1 MFPILF
7 PLFTPLEGAIACGAD
22 LGGKTIFG
30 LGNATH
36 RSHSNSDLNGLLYA
50 GAMSLPTIWV
60 FGDQLN
66 RSIGALATATPL
78 THRVLFI
85 ESTSKIASRK
95 WHVQR
100 AHFIVASMRKF
111 AAELTAEGFHV
122 DYRHAGSMTQGVA
135 EHVRE
140 FAPSE
145 IVATEPNSYAAR
157 LLVHE
162 LGVRNVPSNQ
172 FLCHSTE
179 YQGFLGTRKSIKME
193 DFYRWQ
199 RKRLNVLID
208 DGEPTGGRWNFD
220 EENRQPPPKTGHD
233 RWPEPELYVLDDVDS
248 QVIEA
253 VHNHCFGK
261 LPVGQWATTREGA
274 LSRLQFFIKHVL
286 PVFGEHEDAMLKSNW
301 HLAHSLLSPYLNIG
315 LLLPGEVVEA
325 AQSAFREGKVP
336 LNSAEG
342 FIRQIIG
349 WREYIWNC
357 YWQWMPDYAHMNA
370 LSADVKIPPMF
381 TDPSKTSMACMK
393 SVLNGVNER
402 SYSHHIERLMVLG
415 NFALIVG
422 INPQQLTRWMWNSYI
437 DAAEWVMVPN
447 VIGMSQYA
455 DGGMLAT
462 KPYASG
468 GAYIDRMSDH
478 CKGCVYDRKKRTG
491 DDACP
496 FTVLYWDFFL
506 RHQERFVKNPRV
518 ARQVRAAQ
526 QLQDRDELQ
535 VVAAAMFQK
544 LDAGTL

>member
-1 MFPILF
+1 
-7 PLFTPLEGAIACGAD
+7 
-22 LGGKTIFG
+22 
-30 LGNATH
+30 
-36 RSHSNSDLNGLLYA
+36 
-50 GAMSLPTIWV
+50 MSLPTIWV

-66 RSIGALATATPL
+66 RGIGALAGATPQ

-111 AAELTAEGFHV
+111 SNELRTEGFEV
-122 DYRHAGSMTQGVA
+122 DYRFAHSMREGFDLHVHEFQPA
-135 EHVRE
+135 EV
-140 FAPSE
+140 
-145 IVATEPNSYAAR
+145 VATEPNSYGAR
-157 LLVHE
+157 QLATG
-162 LGVRNVPSNQ
+162 LGVRTVPSNQ
-172 FLCHSTE
+172 FLCHPNE
-179 YQGFLGTRKSIKME
+179 YQTFLGSRKTIKME

-199 RKRLNVLID
+199 RKRLNVLM
-208 DGEPTGGRWNFD
+208 DGDEPTGGRWNFD

-233 RWPEPELYVLDDVDS
+233 RWPEPRRYELDDIDQSVLES
-248 QVIEA
+248 VQK
-253 VHNHCFGK
+253 HCFGK
-261 LPVGQWATTREGA
+261 LPEGQWATTREGA
-274 LSRLQFFIKHVL
+274 LARLRSFVDQVL
-286 PVFGEHEDAMLKSNW
+286 PMFGEHEDAMLKSNW
-301 HLAHSLLSPYLNIG
+301 HLAHSLLSPYLNVG
-315 LLLPGEVVEA
+315 LLLPGEVVSA
-325 AQSAFREGKVP
+325 AETAFQEGKVP
-336 LNSAEG
+336 MNSAEG

-357 YWQWMPDYAHMNA
+357 YWQWMPEYAQMNSLGA
-370 LSADVKIPPMF
+370 NKVLPPMF
-381 TDPSKTSMACMK
+381 TDPTKTSMACMK
-393 SVLNGVNER
+393 SVLTGINER

-415 NFALIVG
+415 NFALIAG
-422 INPQQLTRWMWNSYI
+422 INPQQFTRWMWNSYI

-526 QLQDRDELQ
+526 QLQDSEELQ
-535 VVAAAMFQK
+535 VVAVKMLKK
-544 LDAGTL
+544 LDTGTI

>member
-1 MFPILF
+1 
-7 PLFTPLEGAIACGAD
+7 
-22 LGGKTIFG
+22 
-30 LGNATH
+30 
-36 RSHSNSDLNGLLYA
+36 
-50 GAMSLPTIWV
+50 MSLPTIWV

-66 RSIGALATATPL
+66 RGIGALAGATPL

-111 AAELTAEGFHV
+111 ANELRAEGFHV
-122 DYRHAGSMTQGVA
+122 DYRFANSMRDGYDS
-135 EHVRE
+135 HVLE
-140 FAPSE
+140 FQPDE
-145 IVATEPNSYAAR
+145 VIATEPNSYGAR
-157 LLVHE
+157 RLVE
-162 LGVRNVPSNQ
+162 ALGARTVPSNQ
-172 FLCHSTE
+172 FLCHPDQ
-179 YQGFLGTRKSIKME
+179 YQAFLGARKSIKME

-199 RKRLNVLID
+199 RKRLHVLM
-208 DGEPTGGRWNFD
+208 DGDEPAGGRWNFD

-233 RWPEPELYVLDDVDS
+233 RWPEPQRYELDEVDRGVLESV
-248 QVIEA
+248 QK
-253 VHNHCFGK
+253 HCFGK
-261 LPVGQWATTREGA
+261 LPEGQWATTRDGA
-274 LSRLQFFIKHVL
+274 LARLRFFIDRVL
-286 PVFGEHEDAMLKSNW
+286 PMFGEHEDAMLKSNW
-301 HLAHSLLSPYLNIG
+301 HLAHSLLSPYLNVG
-315 LLLPGEVVEA
+315 LLLPGEVVSA
-325 AQSAFREGKVP
+325 AETAFQEGKVP
-336 LNSAEG
+336 MNSAEG

-357 YWQWMPDYAHMNA
+357 YWQWMPEYAQMNSLGA
-370 LSADVKIPPMF
+370 GKDLPPMF
-381 TDPSKTSMACMK
+381 TDPEKTSMACMK
-393 SVLNGVNER
+393 SVLTGVNER

-415 NFALIVG
+415 NFALIAG
-422 INPQQLTRWMWNSYI
+422 INPQQFTRWMWNSYI

-506 RHQERFVKNPRV
+506 RHQDRFVKNPRV

-526 QLQDRDELQ
+526 QLQDSEELQ
-535 VVAAAMFQK
+535 VVAVKMLKK
-544 LDAGTL
+544 LDTGTI

>member
-1 MFPILF
+1 
-7 PLFTPLEGAIACGAD
+7 
-22 LGGKTIFG
+22 
-30 LGNATH
+30 
-36 RSHSNSDLNGLLYA
+36 
-50 GAMSLPTIWV
+50 MSLPTIWV

-66 RSIGALATATPL
+66 RSIGALADATPL

-85 ESTSKIASRK
+85 ESTSKIASHK

-111 AAELTAEGFHV
+111 AGELVAEGFQV
-122 DYRHAGSMTQGVA
+122 DYRHAGSMTQGVN

-157 LLVHE
+157 LLVQE
-162 LGVRNVPSNQ
+162 LGVRTVPSNQ
-172 FLCHSTE
+172 FLCHPSE
-179 YQGFLGTRKSIKME
+179 YKGFLGARKSIKME

-199 RKRLNVLID
+199 RKRLNVLM
-208 DGEPTGGRWNFD
+208 DGDEPSGGRWNFD

-233 RWPEPELYVLDDVDS
+233 RWSEPELYVLDDVDN
-248 QVIEA
+248 QVLEA
-253 VHNHCFGK
+253 VRSYCFGK

-274 LSRLQFFIKHVL
+274 LERLRFFIERVL

-301 HLAHSLLSPYLNIG
+301 HLAHSLLSPYLNNG

-325 AQSAFREGKVP
+325 AQLAFREGKVP

-370 LSADVKIPPMF
+370 LSADVVLPPMF

-393 SVLNGVNER
+393 SVLNGVNDR
-402 SYSHHIERLMVLG
+402 AYSHHIERLMVVG
-415 NFALIVG
+415 NFALISG

-478 CKGCVYDRKKRTG
+478 CKGCVFDRKKRTG

-506 RHQERFVKNPRV
+506 RHQDRFVKNPRV

-526 QLQDRDELQ
+526 QLQDSEELQ
-535 VVAAAMFQK
+535 VVAKSMLEK
-544 LDAGTL
+544 LNVGTL